1 MKKQFI
7 YLAVMFIMIGTA
19 CAQTTGSTASDS
31 TFTSRLWDV
40 MSGKASITDFA
51 LYQVLPYLAG
61 GVLSIALVLILQR
74 LGFDVIGMTFN
85 FLFFIFD
92 LFFSILRF
100 SLASEGNLVAF
111 MVIFLLLWLAILFL

>member
-1 MKKQFI
+1 M
-7 YLAVMFIMIGTA
+7 MIGTA
-19 CAQTTGSTASDS
+19 YAQTTGSTASDN

-92 LFFSILRF
+92 LLFSLLRF
-100 SLASEGNLVAF
+100 ALASEGNLVS
-111 MVIFLLLWLAILFL
+111 VVILFIIVWLIMLML